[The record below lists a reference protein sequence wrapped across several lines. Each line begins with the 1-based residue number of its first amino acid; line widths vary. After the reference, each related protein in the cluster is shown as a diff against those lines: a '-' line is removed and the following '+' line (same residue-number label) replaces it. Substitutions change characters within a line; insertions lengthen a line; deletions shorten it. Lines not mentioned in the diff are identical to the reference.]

1 MSSYFEMKA
10 NKRKVRKYLKCANEF
25 ARKFDSANGKY
36 FSISLRAFAKI
47 AKVTTFCAGY
57 QFLRKVREST
67 IFCFLFI
74 FSTQQ
79 QNKVGKNGNRQ
90 RNNMIKSK

>member
-57 QFLRKVREST
+57 QFLRKNQR
-67 IFCFLFI
+67 IYDFLF
-74 FSTQQ
+74 FVYFLNTAAKQSGE
-79 QNKVGKNGNRQ
+79 KRK
-90 RNNMIKSK
+90 